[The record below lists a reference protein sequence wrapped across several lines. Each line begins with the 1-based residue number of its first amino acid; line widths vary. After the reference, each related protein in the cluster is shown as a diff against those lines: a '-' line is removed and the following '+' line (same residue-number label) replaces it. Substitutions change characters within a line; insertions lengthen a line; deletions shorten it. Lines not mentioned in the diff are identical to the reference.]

1 MINNGIL
8 MVLGRVTQIVSQ
20 LIGVILLGG
29 ALSLICNSVF
39 AQEQQKILVL
49 NSNQAVKKYA
59 LTQQA
64 FDAAQQRYISTVVDL
79 FASNSSADDLVEL
92 VNKNQFKGIYCI
104 GTKAYFMA
112 RQALPEQ
119 KIVFSSIMNW
129 RRLPQLD
136 NSFGIAQELPAG
148 MQLMMYRYLFPELKK
163 VGVLYSE
170 QFNKEWLKDALQAG
184 QDVGLEVIGRNV
196 SLETDL
202 NVAISQLLSEVDAL
216 WLIADPM
223 VLADRAAVVNIF
235 RQAENARKPVLTY
248 SDIFL
253 DFGATLIISADIPT
267 MGGQVATLLDDVIAN
282 TIDSE
287 KVRNPA
293 GSHIVLNMKRIK
305 RYAIK
310 LNKEALGS
318 VNKIIE

>member
-1 MINNGIL
+1 MISKSTHMIL
-8 MVLGRVTQIVSQ
+8 RRVTQIVSS
-20 LIGVILLGG
+20 LLGVVLVG
-29 ALSLICNSVF
+29 LVLSIACNKAL

-64 FDAAQQRYISTVVDL
+64 FEAAQQRYSTTVVDL
-79 FASNSSADDLVEL
+79 FTSKSSADDLLTL
-92 VNKNQFKGIYCI
+92 VNKNQFSGIYCI
-104 GTKAYFMA
+104 GTKAYFLA
-112 RQALPEQ
+112 RQALPKQ

-136 NSFGIAQELPAG
+136 NSYGIAQELPAG
-148 MQLMMYRYLFPELKK
+148 MQLMMYRYLFPGLMK

-170 QFNKEWLKDALQAG
+170 QFNKEWLKDTLQAA
-184 QDVGLEVIGRNV
+184 QDVGMEVIGRNV
-196 SLETDL
+196 SQETDL

-223 VLADRAAVVNIF
+223 VLADRTAVVNIF
-235 RQAENARKPVLTY
+235 KQAESAKKPVLTY

-267 MGGQVATLLDDVIAN
+267 MGGQIATLLDDIIAN
-282 TIDSE
+282 TVNIE

-293 GSHIVLNMKRIK
+293 GSHIVLNMKKIK